1 MALYNTTVLDNANN
15 IVEMMVGVGS
25 AIGNPFLIGYL
36 SLLSFFLIFLILSY
50 KYPFNEVVVF
60 GSFLTSIL
68 AFLFYA
74 GELIPAFAIAYP
86 CVLFFISLLFYL
98 FKK

>member
-1 MALYNTTVLDNANN
+1 MAIYNTTTLDSANN

-25 AIGNPFLIGYL
+25 SIGEPFLIGYL

-50 KYPFNEVVVF
+50 RYPFNEVIVF
-60 GSFLTSIL
+60 GSFLTTIL
-68 AFLFYA
+68 ALLFYA

-86 CVLFFISLLFYL
+86 SILFFLSLLFYL
-98 FKK
+98 FQK